1 MERYEYICQE
11 GGLNLSNLFPTY
23 ARWEVEPEKAEG
35 SYLFDKNK
43 KRYLDFTS
51 GIGVCN
57 LGHRPA
63 AVQRSINEQLNKFW
77 HVSNLFIQDQQEAAA
92 NTLSEA
98 AGMDLVFFANSGA
111 EANEAAI
118 KLAKKASGRKK
129 IITFQQSFHGR
140 TFATM
145 AATGQEKIKKGY
157 GSMLETFKYVPFN
170 DINALKKEID
180 AETAAVMLEIVQ
192 GEGGIHIGNQE
203 FLTKTEQ
210 LCKEYGALLIVDE
223 IQTGIG
229 RTGKAFGF
237 QHFDLTPDIVTAAKG
252 LGSGLP
258 IGAVIGKKALEEVFG
273 PGSHGST
280 FGGNPISIAA
290 AIATMK
296 TIFNDDFLQGVQEKS
311 AYLADKLAES
321 LEQIA
326 AVKEIRYLGLMV
338 GIESDIPLPSLLKEL
353 RANCLLALPA
363 GENVLRLLPPLTASK
378 SEIDEAVQILQ
389 STLKEF
395 SKSAV

>member
-1 MERYEYICQE
+1 MDRDERICQE

-23 ARWEVEPEKAEG
+23 ARWEVEPEQAEG
-35 SYLFDKNK
+35 SYLFDKSG

-63 AVQRSINEQLNKFW
+63 AVQKSINEQLNKFW
-77 HVSNLFIQDQQEAAA
+77 HVSNLFIQDQQENAAKA
-92 NTLSEA
+92 LSEA

-118 KLAKKASGRKK
+118 KLARKASGREK

-145 AATGQEKIKKGY
+145 AATGQDKIKSGY
-157 GSMLETFKYVPFN
+157 GSMLEKFKYVPFN
-170 DINALKKEID
+170 DINALKDEMD
-180 AETAAVMLEIVQ
+180 LETAAVMLEIVQ

-203 FLTKTEQ
+203 FLAETEK

-237 QHFDLTPDIVTAAKG
+237 QHFDLAPDIVTAAKG
-252 LGSGLP
+252 LGSGMP
-258 IGAVIGKKALEEVFG
+258 IGAVIGRKTLEGVFG

-296 TIFNDDFLQGVQEKS
+296 TIFNDDFLQDVQEMS
-311 AYLADKLAES
+311 EYLAEKLAES
-321 LEQIA
+321 LEQIS

-338 GIESDIPLPSLLKEL
+338 GIESDIPLPSLLKKL
-353 RANCLLALPA
+353 RDKGLLALPA
-363 GENVLRLLPPLTASK
+363 GENVLRLLPPLTASR

-389 STLKEF
+389 SIIKEF